1 MKAKMIAVAVAGML
15 VGCGS
20 GGGSVEFQSQ
30 KGEPEVLE
38 IAEYQGGVNLESA
51 AVQDENHEFIG
62 SVHGESLTQDALPE
76 YKIETAKGPS
86 LVQQPSPEFHNQNG
100 QGAVNE
106 VPEADMSRYGLVQ
119 EEKPEFNGAV
129 HGTGLVGGHGDL
141 LITQHG
147 ESLVRYQ
154 DVYAESTSKG
164 ESVVRYQDAYAESTD
179 KGDPA
184 FESVE
189 ELAIC
194 QRDGLQEQESCQ
206 AALSF
211 INTGMSEA
219 KGEFDKDPA
228 TFQIRA
234 KGAVATAEG
243 GIKREMKREPTYAE
257 VIEYLVNSVAED
269 ETMASRYTAAGY
281 AIAAYYYVRGIPE
294 GHTKTGNP
302 GLCADKG
309 FCGDEYLKYQWN

>member
-1 MKAKMIAVAVAGML
+1 MKAKMIAVVVAGML

-20 GGGSVEFQSQ
+20 GGSVEFQSQ
-30 KGEPEVLE
+30 KGDPEVLE
-38 IAEYQGGVNLESA
+38 VLPEFKIETVNGEGL
-51 AVQDENHEFIG
+51 VQEQKPEFQY
-62 SVHGESLTQDALPE
+62 QDALKP
-76 YKIETAKGPS
+76 
-86 LVQQPSPEFHNQNG
+86 V
-100 QGAVNE
+100 VNE
-106 VPEADMSRYGLVQ
+106 VSEADMSRYGLV
-119 EEKPEFNGAV
+119 EEKPEFTGAV
-129 HGTGLVGGHGDL
+129 HGEGQVGGYGELH
-141 LITQHG
+141 ITQHG
-147 ESLVRYQ
+147 EGAVNEVTEGGESKGQSLVQ
-154 DVYAESTSKG
+154 EETPEFHQES
-164 ESVVRYQDAYAESTD
+164 
-179 KGDPA
+179 GDPA

-194 QRDGLQEQESCQ
+194 QREGLQEQETCQ

-228 TFQIRA
+228 TFQIQA

-243 GIKREMKREPTYAE
+243 GIKREMQREPTYAE

-281 AIAAYYYVRGIPE
+281 AIATYYYVRGIPE

>member
-1 MKAKMIAVAVAGML
+1 MKAKMIAVAVASML
-15 VGCGS
+15 VGC

-30 KGEPEVLE
+30 KGEPEVLVVD
-38 IAEYQGGVNLESA
+38 EYKGGVNGDST
-51 AVQDENHEFIG
+51 VQQDNPEYLYQK
-62 SVHGESLTQDALPE
+62 GESLVQEALPE
-76 YKIETAKGPS
+76 GGAENGTPLVHRVEAYK
-86 LVQQPSPEFHNQNG
+86 VG
-100 QGAVNE
+100 QRDEGVKA
-106 VPEADMSRYGLVQ
+106 S
-119 EEKPEFNGAV
+119 
-129 HGTGLVGGHGDL
+129 
-141 LITQHG
+141 QHG
-147 ESLVRYQ
+147 ESTVYFQ
-154 DVYAESTSKG
+154 DVYAEATSKG
-164 ESVVRYQDAYAESTD
+164 ESTAYWQDAYGESQKGESLVGYPDIYAESTD

-184 FESVE
+184 FESIE

-194 QRDGLQEQESCQ
+194 QREGLQDQESCQ
-206 AALSF
+206 AALAF

-228 TFQIRA
+228 TFQIQA
-234 KGAVATAEG
+234 NGAVATAEG
-243 GIKREMKREPTYAE
+243 GIKRATKRDATYPE

-281 AIAAYYYVRGIPE
+281 AIATYYYVRGIPE

>member
-38 IAEYQGGVNLESA
+38 VLPEFKIESA
-51 AVQDENHEFIG
+51 KGEGLVQEQKPEFQY
-62 SVHGESLTQDALPE
+62 QDALKP
-76 YKIETAKGPS
+76 
-86 LVQQPSPEFHNQNG
+86 
-100 QGAVNE
+100 AVHD
-106 VPEADMSRYGLVQ
+106 VPPEADVTRYGLVD
-119 EEKPEFNGAV
+119 EKPEFTGAV
-129 HGTGLVGGHGDL
+129 HGEGQVGGFGEL

-147 ESLVRYQ
+147 EGAVNE
-154 DVYAESTSKG
+154 VTEGGESKG
-164 ESVVRYQDAYAESTD
+164 QPLVQEENPEFHQEN
-179 KGDPA
+179 GDPA
-184 FESVE
+184 FESIE

-194 QRDGLQEQESCQ
+194 QREGLQDQETCQ
-206 AALSF
+206 AALAF

-219 KGEFDKDPA
+219 RGEFDKDPA
-228 TFQIRA
+228 AFQIQA
-234 KGAVATAEG
+234 NGAVATAEG
-243 GIKREMKREPTYAE
+243 GIKRATKRDATYPE

-269 ETMASRYTAAGY
+269 ETMVSRYTAAGY
-281 AIAAYYYVRGIPE
+281 AIATYYYVRGIPE

>member
-38 IAEYQGGVNLESA
+38 V
-51 AVQDENHEFIG
+51 
-62 SVHGESLTQDALPE
+62 LPE
-76 YKIETAKGPS
+76 FKIETAKGEGLVREQKPEFQYQDALKPVVNEVAEGGES
-86 LVQQPSPEFHNQNG
+86 KGQPLVQEDNPEFH
-100 QGAVNE
+100 
-106 VPEADMSRYGLVQ
+106 Q
-119 EEKPEFNGAV
+119 EN
-129 HGTGLVGGHGDL
+129 
-141 LITQHG
+141 
-147 ESLVRYQ
+147 
-154 DVYAESTSKG
+154 
-164 ESVVRYQDAYAESTD
+164 
-179 KGDPA
+179 GDPA
-184 FESVE
+184 FESIE
-189 ELAIC
+189 DLAIC
-194 QRDGLQEQESCQ
+194 QREGLQDQETCQ
-206 AALSF
+206 AALAF

-228 TFQIRA
+228 AFQIQA
-234 KGAVATAEG
+234 NGAVATAEG
-243 GIKREMKREPTYAE
+243 GIKRATKRDATYPE

-281 AIAAYYYVRGIPE
+281 AIATYYYVRGIPE

>member
-1 MKAKMIAVAVAGML
+1 MKGKMIAVAVAGML

-38 IAEYQGGVNLESA
+38 V
-51 AVQDENHEFIG
+51 
-62 SVHGESLTQDALPE
+62 LPE
-76 YKIETAKGPS
+76 FKIETAKGEGLVREQKPEFQYQDALKPVVNEVAEGGES
-86 LVQQPSPEFHNQNG
+86 KGQPLVQEDNPEFH
-100 QGAVNE
+100 
-106 VPEADMSRYGLVQ
+106 Q
-119 EEKPEFNGAV
+119 EN
-129 HGTGLVGGHGDL
+129 
-141 LITQHG
+141 
-147 ESLVRYQ
+147 
-154 DVYAESTSKG
+154 
-164 ESVVRYQDAYAESTD
+164 
-179 KGDPA
+179 GDPT
-184 FESVE
+184 FESIE
-189 ELAIC
+189 DLAIC
-194 QRDGLQEQESCQ
+194 LREGLQDQETCQ
-206 AALSF
+206 AALAF

-228 TFQIRA
+228 AFQIQA
-234 KGAVATAEG
+234 NGAVATAEG
-243 GIKREMKREPTYAE
+243 GIKRATKRDATYPE

-281 AIAAYYYVRGIPE
+281 SIASYYFVRGIPE

>member
-30 KGEPEVLE
+30 KGDPEVLE
-38 IAEYQGGVNLESA
+38 V
-51 AVQDENHEFIG
+51 
-62 SVHGESLTQDALPE
+62 LPE
-76 YKIETAKGPS
+76 FKIETAKGEG
-86 LVQQPSPEFHNQNG
+86 LVQEQKPEFQY
-100 QGAVNE
+100 QDALKPVVNE
-106 VPEADMSRYGLVQ
+106 VSEADMSRYGLV
-119 EEKPEFNGAV
+119 EEKPEFTGAV
-129 HGTGLVGGHGDL
+129 HGGGQVGGYGEL
-141 LITQHG
+141 RITQHG
-147 ESLVRYQ
+147 EGAVNEVTEGGESKGQSLVQ
-154 DVYAESTSKG
+154 E
-164 ESVVRYQDAYAESTD
+164 ENPEFHQEN
-179 KGDPA
+179 GDPA

-194 QRDGLQEQESCQ
+194 QREGLQEQETCQ

-219 KGEFDKDPA
+219 NGEFDKDPA
-228 TFQIRA
+228 TFQIQA

-243 GIKREMKREPTYAE
+243 GIKRATKRDATYPE

-281 AIAAYYYVRGIPE
+281 AIATYYYVRGIPE